1 MPHIRFNEQIGSDQ
15 LYLSPPQSIL
25 LMWIFCM
32 SKAKCSLSISHVS
45 MQVHIVL
52 NIDRHFN
59 IHLNNKVNIFS
70 STTSGSI
77 RSAYHIVLKMVKC
90 CNKKILFHESVTA
103 HSYLKQINISKKNPS
118 TLSVF
123 NLNKFQKTTH
133 FFLHF
138 FGDFNAHCTK
148 KKNYYILCCSE
159 KANDDSETNRACIII
174 DDDMLA
180 SQTYYHLVDWHNLL
194 IQAGNLQCSS
204 LCNPVLVYI
213 WQKG

>member
-1 MPHIRFNEQIGSDQ
+1 MSQ
-15 LYLSPPQSIL
+15 LQHTLTS
-25 LMWIFCM
+25 
-32 SKAKCSLSISHVS
+32 
-45 MQVHIVL
+45 
-52 NIDRHFN
+52 NR
-59 IHLNNKVNIFS
+59 
-70 STTSGSI
+70 ST
-77 RSAYHIVLKMVKC
+77 
-90 CNKKILFHESVTA
+90 F
-103 HSYLKQINISKKNPS
+103 QKNPS
-118 TLSVF
+118 TLSLF

-180 SQTYYHLVDWHNLL
+180 SLTYYHLVDWHNLL
-194 IQAGNLQCSS
+194 IQAGNLWCSS

-213 WQKG
+213 SGKKANIFKRHHSNFIFEKNNHVLLVCI